1 MTCEQQ
7 IIESAALQ
15 PTRATLDQQSDFYC
29 ITNQGCF
36 SPPWVALEFNTI
48 CLNQAN
54 QSLLDV
60 CATRTQ
66 PAEAAS
72 GLKGKRKKK
81 RETLTKLRQTRMRPL
96 TQSTL
101 PGPPPQIA
109 VLLLFVD
116 EGVAP
121 SSFADTSFHW
131 KLQGRSSAEMF
142 LRASVTRCHLACN
155 AIQSHPL

>member
-1 MTCEQQ
+1 MTCEQR

-60 CATRTQ
+60 RPHQHTKGRC
-66 PAEAAS
+66 
-72 GLKGKRKKK
+72 GLWLKRKKK
-81 RETLTKLRQTRMRPL
+81 ETLAKLMQTRTRPV
-96 TQSTL
+96 TQQTMPDL
-101 PGPPPQIA
+101 PPQIA
-109 VLLLFVD
+109 VPLLFVE

-121 SSFADTSFHW
+121 SSFTDTSFHW
-131 KLQGRSSAEMF
+131 KLQGRGSAEMF

-155 AIQSHPL
+155 AMQSRPL